1 MNLCIPVEADQGL
14 QSPVCAHFGSAPMF
28 LFIDLDKEDY
38 HTKPNQ
44 HLHEGHGGCKPLR
57 ALECETVDG
66 LIVGGIGM
74 GAINK
79 LKAGGIRVFLSDQ
92 PTVESTI
99 QAYKDGKLR
108 EANSADAC
116 KHHGPGH
123 GHGHGSGTC
132 GG

>member
-14 QSPVCAHFGSAPMF
+14 QSPVCAHFGSAPLF
-28 LFIDLDKEDY
+28 LFVDLDKDDY

-44 HLHEGHGGCKPLR
+44 HLHDGHGGCMPLR
-57 ALECETVDG
+57 ALDGEAVDG

-79 LKAGGIRVFLSDQ
+79 LRAGGIRVFLSDQ
-92 PTVESTI
+92 PTVELTI

-108 EANSADAC
+108 EANPANAC
-116 KHHGPGH
+116 NQH
-123 GHGHGSGTC
+123 GHGHDGGGGC
-132 GG
+132 GH